1 MSVDLSSRSNS
12 KSLTLVFFAFLVS
25 LIATFGSLFFSE
37 IMNFIPC
44 SLCWYQRIF
53 MYSLV
58 FLFLIN
64 LLYPDDKIFK
74 YSFPLVF
81 IGWIISI
88 YHNLLMFKIIPE
100 KLSPCVQGI
109 PCSVDYL
116 YWLGFITIPLLSFFS
131 YTCILIL
138 LIMSKRKNID
148 AK

>member
-1 MSVDLSSRSNS
+1 MKQQIKYFWIL
-12 KSLTLVFFAFLVS
+12 LLVS
-25 LIATFGSLFFSE
+25 STMLSASSTQIIDS
-37 IMNFIPC
+37 
-44 SLCWYQRIF
+44 
-53 MYSLV
+53 
-58 FLFLIN
+58 
-64 LLYPDDKIFK
+64 
-74 YSFPLVF
+74 
-81 IGWIISI
+81 ISI

-116 YWLGFITIPLLSFFS
+116 NWLGFITIPLLSFFS

>member
-1 MSVDLSSRSNS
+1 MSFGSSSRSDS
-12 KSLTLVFFAFLVS
+12 SSLTFVFLAFLIS
-25 LIATFGSLFFSE
+25 LVASLGSLFFSE

-116 YWLGFITIPLLSFFS
+116 NWLGFITIPLLSFFS

>member
-1 MSVDLSSRSNS
+1 MSFDSSERSDSRS
-12 KSLTLVFFAFLVS
+12 LTFIFLSFLIS
-25 LIATFGSLFFSE
+25 LIATLGSLFFSE

-53 MYSLV
+53 IYPLV

-64 LLYPDDKIFK
+64 LLFPDDKIFK
-74 YSFPLVF
+74 YAFPLVF
-81 IGWIISI
+81 VGWIISI

-100 KLSPCVQGI
+100 NLSPCVQGV

-116 YWLGFITIPLLSFFS
+116 NWFGFITIPLLSFFA
-131 YTCILIL
+131 YTIILIL
-138 LIMSKRKNID
+138 LIILKRKNKN